1 MLPGVQARQLDGG
14 IDVKIRERSAAGSS
28 GGRPTVP
35 GPMMG
40 GPTGERLPVAPRER
54 KPALA
59 ALAVLLILVGALGAT
74 VLVMRAGD
82 RISAIEVTRPVPAGE
97 VIPQSALKEVMV
109 ADGSEINYVNW
120 AAKADLQN
128 FRAATDIVGGT
139 VLVKEMLSRAD
150 GQMKPG
156 TAVIGLSLKRG
167 QFPDGLR
174 VGDTV
179 AAYRVGSDATKAAN
193 SATGSGTTLL
203 TGKAKIKTVPGGGD
217 DGITSGDSAYSIV
230 VDQSEAGPLTLAA
243 SAGEVSLVL
252 VPANKG

>member
-1 MLPGVQARQLDGG
+1 M
-14 IDVKIRERSAAGSS
+14 KIRERSAPGTG
-28 GGRPTVP
+28 GGRPSAP
-35 GPMMG
+35 APMMG

-74 VLVMRAGD
+74 VLVMRAGN
-82 RISAIEVTRPVPAGE
+82 RISAIEVTQTVPAGE
-97 VIPQSALKEVMV
+97 AIPASAIREVMV
-109 ADGSEINYVNW
+109 ADGSDIKYVDW
-120 AAKADLQN
+120 AAKDDLRN
-128 FRAATDIVGGT
+128 YRAATDLVGGT
-139 VLVKEMLSRAD
+139 VLVKQMLSSAD
-150 GQMKPG
+150 SQLKAG

-174 VGDTV
+174 VGDAV
-179 AAYRVGSDATKAAN
+179 AVYRVGSDAAKSAN

-203 TGKAKIKTVPGGGD
+203 TSKAKVKAVPGGGG
-217 DGITSGDSAYSIV
+217 DGISSGDSAYSII
-230 VDQSEAGPLTLAA
+230 VDQSDAGPLTLAA